1 MKVSFSRD
9 EIANSVD
16 FCSPTEVTNLVMEIR
31 DLVGEDAVLVHQEA
45 EAPLLLQQS
54 LLAAVSDELLHVHL
68 MTSEGLKTLQRQ
80 EKGSYQLSDKLRV
93 HGCVNMTSLFSVN
106 LEKHY
111 KGTKCPVRLNV
122 RHCDR
127 SKCQR
132 SCIFISR

>member
-16 FCSPTEVTNLVMEIR
+16 FCSPTEVTNLVVEIR

-68 MTSEGLKTLQRQ
+68 TMSESLKTLQRK
-80 EKGSYQLSDKLRV
+80 EKGSYQLSDKLHV
-93 HGCVNMTSLFSVN
+93 HGCVKMTSLFRCE
-106 LEKHY
+106 LIKA
-111 KGTKCPVRLNV
+111 L
-122 RHCDR
+122 
-127 SKCQR
+127 
-132 SCIFISR
+132 